1 MPLDERQIMA
11 KLNRLKQR
19 DAAVQ
24 QRWFDVRAA
33 RNGEMDQVFPD
44 MVSET
49 FPRPIVANFV
59 DTVARDLSEITAPL
73 PSFNCSSATMVSDAA
88 RKAADRRSKIANNYV
103 GHSKLDVQMLTGA
116 DHYYTYGRSVFYIE
130 PDFEARLPRI
140 VVEDP
145 VGGHPEFDRWNRLVS
160 YTKRWLTDAETL
172 AAQFPEFADRV
183 MKSKNDNKTG
193 SMGQLEVV
201 RYCDKDQ
208 ITLILSGSQPLTL
221 LNTDNPLGETPVV
234 LAHKAWL
241 DQCDPKG
248 QFDDVVWVQ
257 LARDMLAKLNLEA
270 VEKAVGAPLA
280 LPADVQEITTGPD
293 AILRSSTPEKI
304 RRVGLEMSPAGF
316 QQAAMLQDEMRQGS
330 RYPGVRG
337 GNTDASII
345 TGKGV
350 QALMGGFDSQVKAAQ
365 TAFRQAFQDTIRLC
379 FAMDEKLWP
388 GTRKNIR
395 GQQAGQPFDFSYTP
409 AKDING
415 DHTVDVVYGFATGMD
430 PNRAIVML
438 LQLRA
443 EKAISRDNFMRQ
455 LPLEL
460 NVTEETSKVDVEETR
475 EAIKQGIFAYVQS
488 LPAMAQQGMDPGEV
502 VAKIAAIT
510 TGLKKGKPIEDVVSE
525 AFAPQRPAPTSPA
538 IEGEAT
544 GGPPGPGGAPST
556 GAVEGLTD
564 QGLMRGVPQG
574 QAGQAPGGRPDLNV
588 MLAGLTGSGQ
598 PQMSAFTMR
607 RRRV

>member
-11 KLNRLKQR
+11 KLTRLKQR
-19 DAAVQ
+19 DQAVE
-24 QRWFDVRAA
+24 QRWYDLRAA
-33 RNGEMDQVFPD
+33 RNGEMDQIFPD
-44 MVSET
+44 MVSES
-49 FPRPIVANFV
+49 FPRPIVANFI
-59 DTVARDLSEITAPL
+59 DTVARDLAEITAPL
-73 PSFNCSSATMVSDAA
+73 PSFNCSSATMSSDAA
-88 RKAADRRSKIANNYV
+88 RKSADRRSKIANNYV

-116 DHYYTYGRSVFYIE
+116 DHYYSYGRTVFYIE

-140 VVEDP
+140 LVEDP
-145 VGGHPEFDRWNRLVS
+145 IGGHPEFDRWNRLVS
-160 YTKRWLTDAETL
+160 YTKRWLTDPDTL
-172 AAQFPEFADRV
+172 AAQFPEYGDRI
-183 MKSKNDNKTG
+183 MKSAKDNRAG
-193 SMGQLEVV
+193 SGQLEVV
-201 RYCDKDQ
+201 RYCDANQ
-208 ITLILSGSQPLTL
+208 ITLILSGGQPLTL
-221 LNTDNPLGETPVV
+221 VDTGNPLGETPVV

-241 DQCDPKG
+241 DHCNPKG
-248 QFDDVVWVQ
+248 QFDDVIWVQ

-316 QQAAMLQDEMRQGS
+316 QQNAMLADEMRQGS

-337 GNTDASII
+337 GNTEASII

-365 TAFRQAFQDTIRLC
+365 TALKGAFTDAVRIM
-379 FAMDEKLWP
+379 FKMDEKLWP
-388 GTRKNIR
+388 GTKKNIR
-395 GQQAGQPFDFSYTP
+395 GHSAGTPYDFSYTP

-415 DHTVDVVYGFATGMD
+415 DHTVDVTYGFATGMD

-475 EAIKQGIFAYVQS
+475 EAIKQGVFAYVQS
-488 LPAMAQQGMDPGEV
+488 IPALAQQGMDPAEAV
-502 VAKIAAIT
+502 QRIATIVA
-510 TGLKKGKPIEDVVSE
+510 GLKKGRPIEDVVSE
-525 AFAPQRPAPTSPA
+525 AFAPQPPAPTIPA
-538 IEGEAT
+538 TAGEPTA
-544 GGPPGPGGAPST
+544 GPPGQGGPGNT
-556 GAVEGLTD
+556 GATEGLTD
-564 QGLMRGVPQG
+564 SGLLRGVSQG

-607 RRRV
+607 RRRI